1 VTLAG
6 RRRAAALA
14 AVLAQLLAGCGEDL
28 AARRLRRDARRLTRQ
43 NENLRQMIQATSERR
58 LVAAEWLAVAVD
70 EAAVKTVIE
79 AALPQEADIGERW
92 HVQVVKAEV
101 SFRSGS
107 NLVKLD
113 AQVTDKSSPDRIAY
127 VVYEGGLDDIEVGAD
142 GRLETR
148 VLIDGVELPAARAAG
163 ADAAQLASIASQLA
177 GQNLETL
184 QGLLPAVAIPVRLQ
198 QNIAIEGLGDG
209 PVQVDAGEL
218 PVKATVA
225 RVLPLSGRLW
235 VFLDVEMGPWRDIT
249 ASPPPPKEVTPTDT
263 KTP

>member
-1 VTLAG
+1 VILAG
-6 RRRAAALA
+6 RCRAAALA
-14 AVLAQLLAGCGEDL
+14 AALALLFAACGEDL
-28 AARRLRRDARRLTRQ
+28 EARRLRREARRLTRQ
-43 NENLRQMIQATSERR
+43 NENLREMIQATSERR

-70 EAAVKTVIE
+70 EAAVKTVID
-79 AALPQEADIGERW
+79 ATLPQEADIGDRW
-92 HVQVVKAEV
+92 HVQVLKAEV

-107 NLVKLD
+107 SLVKLD

-142 GRLETR
+142 GRLQTR
-148 VLIDGVELPAARAAG
+148 VLIDGVEVPAARAGG
-163 ADAAQLASIASQLA
+163 ADASQLASIASQLA

-209 PVQVDAGEL
+209 PVQVDPGEL

-235 VFLDVEMGPWRDIT
+235 VFLAVETGPWRHIT
-249 ASPPPPKEVTPTDT
+249 ASASPPTRVTPAGT